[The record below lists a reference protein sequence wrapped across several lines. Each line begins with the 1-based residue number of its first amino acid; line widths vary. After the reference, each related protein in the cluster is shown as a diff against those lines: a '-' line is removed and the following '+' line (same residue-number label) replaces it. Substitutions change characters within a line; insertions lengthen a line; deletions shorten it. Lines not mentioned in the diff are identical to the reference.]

1 MWCHNNGFIKRTVHI
16 HRKTLILYWEYVFFW
31 ERVVKQFH
39 LFFLPTET
47 HHCYLELKEKNLC
60 KCYIISKELNILAL
74 VVRSKIE
81 LGCPRKGNLWDILF
95 RAAKTLYLMNLLVDQ
110 ANAGAKYEFCY
121 VFMVKVKFLKSKFQ
135 N

>member
-1 MWCHNNGFIKRTVHI
+1 MEAYCREMLSWKH
-16 HRKTLILYWEYVFFW
+16 
-31 ERVVKQFH
+31 
-39 LFFLPTET
+39 
-47 HHCYLELKEKNLC
+47 
-60 KCYIISKELNILAL
+60 L

-95 RAAKTLYLMNLLVDQ
+95 RAAKTLYLINLPVDQ
-110 ANAGAKYEFCY
+110 ANSGAKYEFCY